1 MDFSTDIMTILRRG
15 GDPWSKM
22 APTGAD
28 AACAQAPACQT
39 YLPIDEHTEI
49 LVNPSGRFV
58 EGGPRADTGLTGR
71 KLMVDTY
78 GGLGSH
84 GGGAFSGKDP
94 SKVDRSAAYMAR
106 LTART
111 IVDAGLAAECEVGIS
126 YAIGKA
132 DPVAFEV
139 DTLGTGEY
147 ADHILTAA
155 ARDVFVLRPARIID
169 VLNLRH
175 PVTGISRSTGTRTR

>member
-1 MDFSTDIMTILRRG
+1 MVG
-15 GDPWSKM
+15 G
-22 APTGAD
+22 T
-28 AACAQAPACQT
+28 
-39 YLPIDEHTEI
+39 
-49 LVNPSGRFV
+49 
-58 EGGPRADTGLTGR
+58 
-71 KLMVDTY
+71 
-78 GGLGSH
+78 
-84 GGGAFSGKDP
+84 FSGNDP

-111 IVDAGLAAECEVGIS
+111 IVDVGLAAECDVGIS
-126 YAIGKA
+126 YSIGKA

-155 ARDVFVLRPARIID
+155 ARDVFVLRLARIID

>member
-1 MDFSTDIMTILRRG
+1 MVG
-15 GDPWSKM
+15 G
-22 APTGAD
+22 T
-28 AACAQAPACQT
+28 
-39 YLPIDEHTEI
+39 
-49 LVNPSGRFV
+49 
-58 EGGPRADTGLTGR
+58 
-71 KLMVDTY
+71 
-78 GGLGSH
+78 
-84 GGGAFSGKDP
+84 FSGNDP

-139 DTLGTGEY
+139 DALGTGEY